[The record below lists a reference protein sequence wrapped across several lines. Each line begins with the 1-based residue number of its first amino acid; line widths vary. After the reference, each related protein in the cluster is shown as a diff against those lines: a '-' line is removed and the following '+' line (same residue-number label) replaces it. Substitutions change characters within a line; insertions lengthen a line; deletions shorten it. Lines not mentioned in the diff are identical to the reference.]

1 MKATRGLNLKAKI
14 RRDAAIL
21 VLIKARRWIR
31 HMRIRFKAYRL
42 GFFLDFFFGP
52 NFCIARGGRPPA
64 KISRHHKPVR
74 CGFHVARARGVNSI

>member
-1 MKATRGLNLKAKI
+1 MKATRSLILKAKI

-52 NFCIARGGRPPA
+52 NFCIARGGRCPA
-64 KISRHHKPVR
+64 KICVR
-74 CGFHVARARGVNSI
+74 NTWYQAARSARDV

>member
-64 KISRHHKPVR
+64 KPCSLTSLGLASSLAASPKGML
-74 CGFHVARARGVNSI
+74 C

>member
-52 NFCIARGGRPPA
+52 NFCIARGGRCPA
-64 KISRHHKPVR
+64 KNPCVIVSCTTV
-74 CGFHVARARGVNSI
+74 FLAY